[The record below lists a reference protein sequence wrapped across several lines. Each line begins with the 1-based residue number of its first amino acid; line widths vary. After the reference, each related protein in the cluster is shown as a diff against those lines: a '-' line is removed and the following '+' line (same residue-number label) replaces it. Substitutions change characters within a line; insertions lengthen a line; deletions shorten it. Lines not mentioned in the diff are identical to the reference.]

1 MVGPAMAV
9 GQPGL
14 AAELIGNLLDN
25 AIRYNRPGGAV
36 TVHLYRREG
45 QAMVD
50 IDDDGP
56 GIPEAQREKVWDRFY
71 RMPGNSATPGTGLGL
86 PIARALADRMGA
98 QISLAD
104 GRTGRGL
111 CVTIA
116 FRAE

>member
-1 MVGPAMAV
+1 
-9 GQPGL
+9 
-14 AAELIGNLLDN
+14 
-25 AIRYNRPGGAV
+25 V

-71 RMPGNSATPGTGLGL
+71 RLPGNSATPGTGLGL